1 MDGNWMSAGFYKYE
15 ELTLHHGP
23 NYVLAPEYELLKETK
38 DDHTY
43 PIDGWYWFD
52 SIEEAREFYNIPAPI
67 IEESETSE
75 EM

>member
-1 MDGNWMSAGFYKYE
+1 MSDNTSGFYKYE

-43 PIDGWYWFD
+43 PIDGWSWFD
-52 SIEEAREFYNIPAPI
+52 TIEEARAFFGIPEPI
-67 IEESETSE
+67 VEESEIFE
-75 EM
+75 DR